1 MSKRTEQVSS
11 ELLNLISQIIEREIE
26 IPGCFVTITN
36 VSVTP
41 DLKIANINF
50 TTIPDTHEN
59 QVLKILKSNSQSIQ
73 KSLKPKIRFYTIP
86 QLRFFIDDGD
96 KKRRNVSE
104 ALDQIQNELKN

>member
-11 ELLNLISQIIEREIE
+11 ELLSLISQIIEREIE

-50 TTIPDTHEN
+50 TTIPDTHEDRA
-59 QVLKILKSNSQSIQ
+59 LRILKTNSQSIQ
-73 KSLKPKIRFYTIP
+73 KSLKSKIRFYTIP
-86 QLRFFIDDGD
+86 KLRFFIDEGD
-96 KKRRNVSE
+96 KKRRDVYE
-104 ALDQIQNELKN
+104 VLDKIQDELK

>member
-59 QVLKILKSNSQSIQ
+59 QVLKILKSNSLQHQHPINY
-73 KSLKPKIRFYTIP
+73 YTKVLCRVIW
-86 QLRFFIDDGD
+86 
-96 KKRRNVSE
+96 
-104 ALDQIQNELKN
+104 